1 MVKLLERII
10 NTRLKWFLET
20 EKLFVPQQAGFRE
33 HQCTEDQTTYLAQEI
48 EDGFQRKKQT
58 LSVWIDLQKAFD
70 KVWTDELLLKLRR
83 CNISGNM
90 FKWIKS
96 YTHNRRARVVIDNNR
111 SKKILLRHGVSQGGV
126 LSPTLFIV
134 FMNDLVKQLPTFVKS
149 AMYADDLVMWSTEEY
164 AATAQI
170 RLQTAVNILSNW
182 ANEWCVKINRSKT
195 FTTLFTLST
204 KVKPVKI
211 MLNHTEL
218 QHIDSATY
226 LCVTFDRR
234 QTWKPHICNAETKAS
249 PSEKA
254 SWHTMGCGR
263 SGIKERVHR
272 NYTSTPRLWIN
283 NMLISV
289 KDIEL
294 YTR

>member
-1 MVKLLERII
+1 MDF
-10 NTRLKWFLET
+10 NET
-20 EKLFVPQQAGFRE
+20 K
-33 HQCTEDQTTYLAQEI
+33 
-48 EDGFQRKKQT
+48 T
-58 LSVWIDLQKAFD
+58 LSVWIDLQKEFD
-70 KVWTDELLLKLRR
+70 KLWTDGLLLKLRR
-83 CNISGNM
+83 CNISGKM

-96 YTHNRRARVVIDNNR
+96 HTHNRRARVAIEAEVR
-111 SKKILLRHGVSQGGV
+111 SKKILLRHGVPQGGV

-149 AMYADDLVMWSTEEY
+149 AIYADDLVTWSTEEC
-164 AATAQI
+164 AATAQL
-170 RLQTAVNILSNW
+170 RLQTAINVLSNW
-182 ANEWCVKINRSKT
+182 SNEWCVKINRNKT
-195 FTTLFTLST
+195 FTTLFTLLT

-211 MLNHTEL
+211 MQNHTKL
-218 QHIDSATY
+218 HHLDSATY
-226 LCVTFDRR
+226 LGVTFDRR
-234 QTWKPHICNAETKAS
+234 QTWKPHICNNKDKAQIS

-272 NYTSTPRLWIN
+272 NYTSTPQLWIS

-289 KDIEL
+289 EDIEL